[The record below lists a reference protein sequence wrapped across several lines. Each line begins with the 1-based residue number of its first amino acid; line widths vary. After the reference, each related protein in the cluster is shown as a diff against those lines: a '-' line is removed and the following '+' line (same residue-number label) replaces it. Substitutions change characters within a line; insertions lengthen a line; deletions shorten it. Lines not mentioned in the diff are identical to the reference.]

1 VGCDQA
7 LLCDIGGTTARFA
20 VLTGET
26 LGPID
31 HVAVSACPTAIDAIG
46 GFLGNRGD
54 RSRIGAAVL
63 GVAGPVEGGRCLIT
77 NSHWVADSAELRA
90 KLGFASVTLINDFEA
105 IAWAVPH
112 LGADD
117 VKPLAG
123 GRAQPGE
130 PMVVIGPGTG
140 LGMAG
145 IMCRGRGLTV
155 IATEGGHAT
164 LPGTTPGEDAVI
176 AHLRQRFGHAS
187 AERAVSGPGLEN
199 LSAAIAAIDNV
210 AVASRTAAEI
220 TRLAL
225 DRNCTTCRAAV
236 DMFCAMLGTV
246 AGNLALTFRARGGV
260 YLAGGIAPRLAD
272 YLAQSEFR
280 ARFEA
285 KGRFREYVEHIPTT
299 IIMNPDAAFLGLK
312 SLAEAAP
319 AR

>member
-1 VGCDQA
+1 VGCDRT

-20 VLTGET
+20 VLTGDT
-26 LGPID
+26 LGPVD
-31 HVAVSACPTAIDAIG
+31 HVAVSRHPSAIDAIR

-63 GVAGPVEGGRCLIT
+63 GVAGPVEAGRCLIT
-77 NSHWVADSAELRA
+77 NSHWVADSGELRA
-90 KLGFASVTLINDFEA
+90 KLGFASVALINDFEA

-112 LGADD
+112 LGAHD
-117 VKPLAG
+117 VKALAG
-123 GRAQPGE
+123 GRAQPE
-130 PMVVIGPGTG
+130 APMVVIGPGTG

-145 IMCRGRGLTV
+145 IVCRGLDMTV

-164 LPGTTPGEDAVI
+164 LPGTTPREDAVI
-176 AHLRQRFGHAS
+176 AYLRRRFGHAS

-199 LSAAIAAIDNV
+199 LYAAISAIDNV

-220 TRLAL
+220 TRHAL
-225 DRNCTTCRAAV
+225 DDSCATCRAAV

-246 AGNLALTFRARGGV
+246 AGNVALTFRARGGV

-285 KGRFREYVEHIPTT
+285 KGRFREYVESIPTT

-312 SLAEAAP
+312 SLAKAVP
-319 AR
+319 TR